1 VTELYEGWVRHRRL
15 VAPARS
21 FRHRVSMTLTGDGRE
36 RTLEMPRSLGV
47 GFNPVRFHFELDGER
62 VRSLAAEVTNTPWG
76 ERRTYRFEGRDGR
89 ADKAMHVSPF
99 MAMDHEYLLHAT
111 APGERLTIHIESRR
125 AGEAVFDATL
135 ALVRRPPGAGGRLR
149 RLGQPL
155 RVLALIYAHAA
166 VLALR
171 GATYHPHPDKELSMS
186 KDLKSGD
193 KVRWNT
199 PQGKT
204 HGRVKRKLT
213 ADTKVEGQQI
223 RASESE
229 PRYLVVSDKTGA
241 EAAHAPEA
249 LERA

>member
-15 VAPARS
+15 VAPTRT
-21 FRHRVSMTLTGDGRE
+21 FRHRVAMTLSGDGPV
-36 RTLEMPRSLGV
+36 RTLQLPRSLGV
-47 GFNPVRFHFELDGER
+47 GFNPVRFHFEMDGDE

-89 ADKAMHVSPF
+89 AVKRMHVSPF
-99 MAMDHEYLLHAT
+99 LGMDHDYVLRAS
-111 APGERLTIHIESRR
+111 APGERLTIHLESRR
-125 AGEAVFDATL
+125 AGETVFDATL
-135 ALVRRPPGAGGRLR
+135 ALVRQAPGARAWLR

-155 RVLALIYAHAA
+155 RVLVLIYAHAA

-171 GATYHPHPDKELSMS
+171 GAPYHPHPDKEHSMS
-186 KDLKSGD
+186 KSLKAGD

-213 ADTKVEGQQI
+213 EDTKVGGQQI
-223 RASESE
+223 RASETE
-229 PRYLVVSDKTGA
+229 PRYLVVSDKTEA

-249 LERA
+249 LERT